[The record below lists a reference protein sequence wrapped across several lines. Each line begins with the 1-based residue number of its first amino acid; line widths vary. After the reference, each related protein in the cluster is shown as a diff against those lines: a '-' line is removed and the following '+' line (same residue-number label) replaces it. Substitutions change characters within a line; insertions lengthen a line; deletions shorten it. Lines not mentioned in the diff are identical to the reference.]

1 MKVEITI
8 YNVMEVSNINWIY
21 HVLIYIEKVIMDI
34 TTNKC
39 HIIDFNNI
47 KPRNLLYYW
56 YTHQDN
62 HTTDLD
68 TYNQT
73 NE

>member
-1 MKVEITI
+1 
-8 YNVMEVSNINWIY
+8 
-21 HVLIYIEKVIMDI
+21 MDI